1 MPQYLSR
8 IIAVVEDNAN
18 YSAMQIIRFTVKRI
32 LEEMND
38 TFPMHL
44 GKKQHWPY
52 KETEQNVPKDLDIS
66 FLL

>member
-1 MPQYLSR
+1 
-8 IIAVVEDNAN
+8 
-18 YSAMQIIRFTVKRI
+18 VKRI

-52 KETEQNVPKDLDIS
+52 KEMERNVPKDLDIS
-66 FLL
+66 ILL